1 MAAMSKRVIWD
12 MTICGAGIG
21 YILMD
26 LWLNVQSPV
35 FAVLFVSV
43 AGYELIDSHT
53 ARRKL

>member
-1 MAAMSKRVIWD
+1 VAALSKRVIWD